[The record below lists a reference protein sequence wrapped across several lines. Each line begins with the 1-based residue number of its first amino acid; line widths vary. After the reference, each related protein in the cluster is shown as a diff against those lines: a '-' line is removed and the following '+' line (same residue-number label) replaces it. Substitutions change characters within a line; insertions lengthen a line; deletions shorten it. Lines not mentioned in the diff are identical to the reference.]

1 MPSAA
6 SRALAPTATSYALA
20 RADLAV
26 ADAVGAIME
35 LWGFR
40 RQLGRIWA
48 VLFLSD
54 RPLAAPDLCE
64 RLRISTGL
72 LSMSL
77 SELRRWGVV
86 RSIEIPGD
94 RKEHF
99 EAETNVWKLVAR
111 VLREREAR
119 AVERALQTFERA
131 LEDARAALGDPDPA
145 VRAAAR
151 FKAKRLELLSGLSR
165 AALGVLRLL
174 VDSARA
180 DAGPLKVLSEAL
192 GARGDP
198 GRPRASGGARSPGAG
213 PVRLPGVRGTAGPSP
228 PCCPPRS

>member
-1 MPSAA
+1 MPAA
-6 SRALAPTATSYALA
+6 APRVVSTPTPSFALS

-26 ADAVGAIME
+26 ADAVGALME

-77 SELRRWGVV
+77 GELRRWGVV
-86 RSIEIPGD
+86 RSVEVPGD

-99 EAETNVWKLVAR
+99 QAETNVWRLVAR
-111 VLREREAR
+111 VLREREQR
-119 AVERALQTFERA
+119 AVEDALAIFERA
-131 LEDARAALGDPDPA
+131 LADVRAALADVDPA
-145 VRAAAR
+145 VKAAAR
-151 FKAKRLELLSGLSR
+151 FKAKRLQVLADLSR
-165 AALGVLRLL
+165 AALNVLRLL

-180 DAGPLKVLSEAL
+180 DAGPLKALSEAL
-192 GARGDP
+192 GR
-198 GRPRASGGARSPGAG
+198 RA
-213 PVRLPGVRGTAGPSP
+213 
-228 PCCPPRS
+228 

>member
-1 MPSAA
+1 MPAAA
-6 SRALAPTATSYALA
+6 SRANPVPPQSFALS

-26 ADAVGAIME
+26 ADAVGSLME

-54 RPLAAPDLCE
+54 RPLAAPDLCD

-77 SELRRWGVV
+77 AELRRWGVV
-86 RSIEIPGD
+86 RSVEVPGD

-99 EAETNVWKLVAR
+99 EAETNVWRLIAR
-111 VLREREAR
+111 VLREREKR
-119 AVERALQTFERA
+119 AVEEALATFERA
-131 LEDARAALGDPDPA
+131 LADVRGALADVDPA
-145 VRAAAR
+145 VKAAAR
-151 FKAKRLELLSGLSR
+151 FRAKRLELLADLSR
-165 AALGVLRLL
+165 AALNVLRLL

-180 DAGPLKVLSEAL
+180 DIGPLKALSEAL
-192 GARGDP
+192 GRRPDA
-198 GRPRASGGARSPGAG
+198 RPRVASAAK
-213 PVRLPGVRGTAGPSP
+213 
-228 PCCPPRS
+228 

>member
-1 MPSAA
+1 MTAAAPRASAPV
-6 SRALAPTATSYALA
+6 SSSFALA

-64 RLRISTGL
+64 RLHISTGL

-77 SELRRWGVV
+77 AELRRWGVV
-86 RSIEIPGD
+86 RSVEIPGD

-99 EAETNVWKLVAR
+99 EAETNVWKLVSR
-111 VLREREAR
+111 VLREREKR
-119 AVERALQTFERA
+119 AVESALATFEGV
-131 LEDARAALGDPDPA
+131 LEDLRAAVADVDPA
-145 VRAAAR
+145 VKRAAR
-151 FKAKRLELLSGLSR
+151 FKAKRLELLASLSR
-165 AALGVLRLL
+165 AALNVLRLL
-174 VDSARA
+174 VDSGRA
-180 DAGPLKVLSEAL
+180 DAGPIRMLSEAL
-192 GARGDP
+192 GR
-198 GRPRASGGARSPGAG
+198 RPE
-213 PVRLPGVRGTAGPSP
+213 
-228 PCCPPRS
+228 PRS

>member
-1 MPSAA
+1 MAA
-6 SRALAPTATSYALA
+6 TTAAPTSFALSRAE
-20 RADLAV
+20 LAV
-26 ADAVGAIME
+26 ADAVGALME

-48 VLFLSD
+48 VLFLSE
-54 RPLAAPDLCE
+54 RPLAAPELCE

-86 RSIEIPGD
+86 RPVEIPGD

-111 VLREREAR
+111 VLREREKR
-119 AVERALQTFERA
+119 AVEDALAVFERA
-131 LEDARAALGDPDPA
+131 LAEVRASLADVDPA
-145 VRAAAR
+145 VKASAR
-151 FKAKRLELLSGLSR
+151 FKARRLEQLADLCR
-165 AALGVLRLL
+165 AALNVLKLL

-180 DAGPLKVLSEAL
+180 DAGPLKLLSEAL
-192 GARGDP
+192 GR
-198 GRPRASGGARSPGAG
+198 RS
-213 PVRLPGVRGTAGPSP
+213 
-228 PCCPPRS
+228 

>member
-1 MPSAA
+1 MTAA
-6 SRALAPTATSYALA
+6 APRPVPPAPTSFALA

-64 RLRISTGL
+64 RLHISTGL

-77 SELRRWGVV
+77 AELRRWGVV
-86 RSIEIPGD
+86 RSVEIPGD

-99 EAETNVWKLVAR
+99 EAETNVWKLVSR
-111 VLREREAR
+111 VLREREKR
-119 AVERALQTFERA
+119 AVEGALATFDGVLA
-131 LEDARAALGDPDPA
+131 DLRAALADVDRE
-145 VRAAAR
+145 VKRAAR
-151 FKAKRLELLSGLSR
+151 FKAKRLELLAELSR
-165 AALGVLRLL
+165 AALTVLGLL
-174 VDSARA
+174 VDSGRA
-180 DAGPLKVLSEAL
+180 DAGPLRILSEAL
-192 GARGDP
+192 GR
-198 GRPRASGGARSPGAG
+198 RPVQR
-213 PVRLPGVRGTAGPSP
+213 T
-228 PCCPPRS
+228 

>member
-1 MPSAA
+1 MPAA
-6 SRALAPTATSYALA
+6 APRAVPAPSPSYALS
-20 RADLAV
+20 RVDLSV
-26 ADAVGAIME
+26 ADAVGALME

-77 SELRRWGVV
+77 AELRHWGVV
-86 RSIEIPGD
+86 RSIEVPGD

-99 EAETNVWKLVAR
+99 EAETNVWRLVAR
-111 VLREREAR
+111 VLREREMR
-119 AVERALQTFERA
+119 AVEEALATFERA
-131 LEDARAALGDPDPA
+131 LADVRAALADVDPA
-145 VRAAAR
+145 VKAAAR
-151 FKAKRLELLSGLSR
+151 VRAKRLELLADLSR
-165 AALGVLRLL
+165 AALNVLKLL

-180 DAGPLKVLSEAL
+180 DIGPLKALSEAL
-192 GARGDP
+192 GWRPAP
-198 GRPRASGGARSPGAG
+198 RPRETIGAK
-213 PVRLPGVRGTAGPSP
+213 
-228 PCCPPRS
+228 

>member
-1 MPSAA
+1 MPDAAPRATPPSA
-6 SRALAPTATSYALA
+6 PSYALA
-20 RADLAV
+20 RVDLAV
-26 ADAVGAIME
+26 ADAVGSLME

-77 SELRRWGVV
+77 AELRHWGVV
-86 RSIEIPGD
+86 RSVVVPGD

-99 EAETNVWKLVAR
+99 EAETNVWRLVAR
-111 VLREREAR
+111 VLREREKR
-119 AVERALQTFERA
+119 AVEEALATFERA
-131 LEDARAALGDPDPA
+131 LAEVRAAVADVDPA
-145 VRAAAR
+145 VKAGAR
-151 FKAKRLELLSGLSR
+151 FRAKRLEVLADLSR
-165 AALGVLRLL
+165 AALNVLKLL

-180 DAGPLKVLSEAL
+180 DVGPLKALSEAL
-192 GARGDP
+192 GR
-198 GRPRASGGARSPGAG
+198 RA
-213 PVRLPGVRGTAGPSP
+213 
-228 PCCPPRS
+228 